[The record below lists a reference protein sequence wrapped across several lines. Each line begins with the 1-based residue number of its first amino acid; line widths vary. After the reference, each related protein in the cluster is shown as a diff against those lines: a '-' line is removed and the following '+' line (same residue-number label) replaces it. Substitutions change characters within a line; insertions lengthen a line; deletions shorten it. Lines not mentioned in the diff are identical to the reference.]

1 MDRSKQTLGAM
12 TMVYQDYF
20 FLERWYRYYSAQLGP
35 ENLFIFSHGGD
46 PKHREIAPDANVIS
60 VPRDPGMVKL
70 ERRRWRMQ
78 GFAASGLLDFYN
90 WMIVGDVDEFVIID
104 PAKADGLVSY
114 LQQAYPDTSQAPLNI
129 SPLGIEIVHLPEKE
143 PLPLEDDATILS
155 RRQFFKVSRSYS
167 KPCLIGK
174 HAIFA
179 AGGHRNTGGPRHL
192 SEDLYLVHLR
202 FVDCDMLEE
211 RIAKRRSMLSLAQEE
226 NTQYLKAHVWD
237 NTMQE
242 YQDITQLE
250 FRGENIELKAEREAL
265 GKQFEKFKDQFLP
278 GRARLDGLYKLPD
291 RFGGV
296 F

>member
-1 MDRSKQTLGAM
+1 MDRSKQTLGVM

-46 PKHREIAPDANVIS
+46 PKHREIAPNANVIS

-90 WMIVGDVDEFVIID
+90 WMIVGDVDEIVIVD

-114 LQQAYPDTSQAPLNI
+114 LEQTYPNTSQAPLNI
-129 SPLGIEIVHLPEKE
+129 SPLGIEIIHLPEQE
-143 PLPLEDDATILS
+143 PLPLQDDATILS
-155 RRQFFKVSRSYS
+155 RRQFFRVSRSYS

-174 HAIFA
+174 QAIFA
-179 AGGHRNTGGPRHL
+179 AGGHRNTGGPRYL
-192 SEDLYLVHLR
+192 SDDLYLLHLR
-202 FVDCDMLEE
+202 FVDYDMLED
-211 RIAKRRSMLSLAQEE
+211 RIAKRRTMLDRAQEQ
-226 NTQYLKAHVWD
+226 NAQYQKAHVWD

-242 YQDITQLE
+242 YQDITRLE
-250 FRGENIELKAEREAL
+250 FRGENIELKPEREAL
-265 GKQFEKFKDQFLP
+265 GKQFEKFKDQYVP

-291 RFGGV
+291 RFGEV